1 MLNRRS
7 PFPKASPTFVAWC
20 NKAGLRLSNFV
31 VYNGTHAGVRDTGY
45 YHFAKTM
52 IWESDLACTLPDIG
66 TKHVMAA
73 IRDTI
78 THSGLRR
85 RFTAFKAARTVLL
98 KFFWMRKDK
107 GPEWTPSERKQHE
120 VERSKRAVL
129 IWEAEMKTF
138 TDIGSSARD
147 ARAGKTLSES
157 PSQLD
162 IST

>member
-1 MLNRRS
+1 
-7 PFPKASPTFVAWC
+7 
-20 NKAGLRLSNFV
+20 
-31 VYNGTHAGVRDTGY
+31 
-45 YHFAKTM
+45 
-52 IWESDLACTLPDIG
+52 
-66 TKHVMAA
+66 
-73 IRDTI
+73 
-78 THSGLRR
+78 
-85 RFTAFKAARTVLL
+85 
-98 KFFWMRKDK
+98 MRKDK